1 MDVLQ
6 QIQADLLDQD
16 APLSTTLRRAKV
28 LASRLRSDELGNWVS
43 QELDGYKS
51 SNELP
56 DYRVIRTGCTGSWT
70 NGFYMVTNRPVP
82 LMRIDDDNLKE
93 LLTTFRVYDGIR
105 TVEEL
110 ATQQQHFI
118 VSADI
123 TAFVN
128 HYVGEQGYG
137 YAELQYA
144 VLSHEFEQILDT
156 VKNRLL
162 GFVLKLDQNWQLDD
176 NPPSRDELRNL
187 VSVVIYNS
195 PQGGNVSVFDQRGQ
209 QVHYQYNAAGDINI
223 SAVQDKNELV
233 GELEK
238 LKGELERAKE
248 SKAIE
253 HDTAVEAQYHLLQ
266 ATKEGRKAKP
276 DKGSFLEHIGK
287 AKGLLDDVAAAAGL
301 VTALLQAAEV
311 ASRVFG

>member
-1 MDVLQ
+1 
-6 QIQADLLDQD
+6 
-16 APLSTTLRRAKV
+16 
-28 LASRLRSDELGNWVS
+28 
-43 QELDGYKS
+43 
-51 SNELP
+51 
-56 DYRVIRTGCTGSWT
+56 
-70 NGFYMVTNRPVP
+70 
-82 LMRIDDDNLKE
+82 MRIDDDNLKE

-110 ATQQQHFI
+110 ATEEQHFI

-144 VLSHEFEQILDT
+144 VRSHEFEQILDT

-162 GFVLKLDQNWQLDD
+162 GFVLKVDQNWQLDD

-209 QVHYQYNAAGDINI
+209 QVQYQYNAARDINI
-223 SAVQDKNELV
+223 GAVQDKKELV
-233 GELEK
+233 DQLEK
-238 LKGELERAKE
+238 LAREIRRARE
-248 SKAIE
+248 ADAIDHE
-253 HDTAVEAQYHLLQ
+253 TAVQAEYHLLQ
-266 ATKEGRKAKP
+266 ATKEARKGKP
-276 DKGSFLEHIGK
+276 DSGSFLDHIGK
-287 AKGLLDDVAAAAGL
+287 AKGVLEGVAAAAGL
-301 VTALLQAAEV
+301 VTGLLEAAEV